1 MRRSLWLGY
10 QTAAD
15 GSGRDGLHGG
25 LIKGL
30 TEFATVAD

>member
-1 MRRSLWLGY
+1 MHQSLWLGY
-10 QTAAD
+10 RMAGAGD
-15 GSGRDGLHGG
+15 GRNGLHGG